1 MELKFNSVRLVG
13 FGSYDDS
20 TIDLNDRG
28 FCLISGENR
37 FKKDNALSNGS
48 GKSTIFS
55 AICYAL
61 CGETISGVSKNLKND
76 NLDSDVC
83 KVVLDFNADN
93 DHYVLT
99 RIHKPKSDL
108 KIIRNDIDESG
119 KGIVESSAKLES
131 LLPDLNKDLIASTI
145 LLGQG
150 NVNKFSS
157 FSPSGRKQLLE
168 ALTKSDFQI
177 EDIKTRLSTRQASLK
192 STSQSYRDSIM
203 LNQATIDSNN
213 KQVLLRK
220 NEIDSAVKPDFDRE
234 ISEVTKQMTQ
244 INEDVESAKKSIASL
259 EEEIEK
265 TNNSL
270 IATTEAKGTATSS
283 LLESYTNATISLK
296 AEKTSL
302 ESQIRTLT
310 SELRNLR
317 DNPDICPTC
326 GQKLPN
332 ADHILQE
339 KKDRED
345 RLASLN
351 ERLLKINEE
360 LHEKEAKNAQ
370 YSNQIKQE
378 FDETIAKLHSELTRL
393 KNDLSRAKRDQ
404 ADFAHYYDI
413 EKEKLNKLTN
423 DKNNWDSHLK
433 KLKDEID
440 LFEKQT
446 SEISVLV
453 NTSTLAL
460 NDVTA
465 HLEVLSK
472 IESLIKRDFRGYL
485 LEDIIKYIDAKA
497 KEYCEVV
504 FDTRELEVKIDGNNL
519 NITYCNKNFDN
530 LSGGEKQRVDII
542 LQFAIRDLLQNYM
555 NYSSNIIVLDE
566 IFDALDA
573 KSTQRILELISTRLK
588 DIASVFVISHHP
600 NELQLSYDT
609 ELRIVK
615 NESGISEV
623 VSM

>member
-37 FKKDNALSNGS
+37 FKKDNAESNGS

-55 AICYAL
+55 AICYTL
-61 CGETISGVSKNLKND
+61 CGETISGVSKNLKNT
-76 NLDSDVC
+76 NLESDEC

-108 KIIRNDIDESG
+108 KIIRNDVDESG

-177 EDIKTRLSTRQASLK
+177 EDIKTRLSARQASLK
-192 STSQSYRDSIM
+192 SASQSYRDSIM

-213 KQVLLRK
+213 RQVLLRK

-244 INEDVESAKKSIASL
+244 INEDIESAKKSIASL

-270 IATTEAKGTATSS
+270 IASTEAKGNATSA

-317 DNPDICPTC
+317 NNPDICPTC

-345 RLASLN
+345 SLASLN
-351 ERLLKINEE
+351 ERLSKINEE
-360 LHEKEAKNAQ
+360 LHEKEVKNAQ

-404 ADFAHYYDI
+404 TDFAHYYDL
-413 EKEKLNKLTN
+413 EKEKLSKLTN

-440 LFEKQT
+440 MLEKQT
-446 SEISVLV
+446 SEIRVLV

-465 HLEVLSK
+465 HLDVLSK

-573 KSTQRILELISTRLK
+573 KSTQRILELISTKLK

-609 ELRIVK
+609 EIRIVK
-615 NESGISEV
+615 NESGISEI
-623 VSM
+623 VSI

>member
-1 MELKFNSVRLVG
+1 
-13 FGSYDDS
+13 
-20 TIDLNDRG
+20 
-28 FCLISGENR
+28 
-37 FKKDNALSNGS
+37 
-48 GKSTIFS
+48 
-55 AICYAL
+55 
-61 CGETISGVSKNLKND
+61 
-76 NLDSDVC
+76 
-83 KVVLDFNADN
+83 
-93 DHYVLT
+93 
-99 RIHKPKSDL
+99 
-108 KIIRNDIDESG
+108 
-119 KGIVESSAKLES
+119 
-131 LLPDLNKDLIASTI
+131 
-145 LLGQG
+145 
-150 NVNKFSS
+150 
-157 FSPSGRKQLLE
+157 
-168 ALTKSDFQI
+168 
-177 EDIKTRLSTRQASLK
+177 
-192 STSQSYRDSIM
+192 M

-213 KQVLLRK
+213 RQVLLRK

-265 TNNSL
+265 ANSSL
-270 IATTEAKGTATSS
+270 IATTEARGNATSA

-302 ESQIRTLT
+302 ESQIRALT

-345 RLASLN
+345 KLASLN
-351 ERLLKINEE
+351 ERLSKINEE
-360 LHEKEAKNAQ
+360 LHEKEVKNTQ

-404 ADFAHYYDI
+404 ADFSHYYDL

-440 LFEKQT
+440 MLEKQT

-573 KSTQRILELISTRLK
+573 KSTQRILELISTKLK

-609 ELRIVK
+609 EIRIVK
-615 NESGISEV
+615 NESGISEI